1 VIAHQENPLIF
12 ECEGAQLPGVLH
24 LGASGATRGVL
35 IVVGGPQYRVG
46 SHRQFV
52 LLARDL
58 AQAGIPALRFDY
70 RGMGDAEGEF
80 AGFEQIDADIA
91 AAVDA
96 FFTGVP
102 GLKDVVIWGLCDAA
116 SAALFYAWRDPRIA
130 GLVLLNPW
138 LRTEVGAARAYLR
151 HYYLARLVNPDLW
164 RKIGRGE
171 FSFATALRS
180 LLALVGQVWRGGRV
194 GSSQSAAET
203 AAGIRMPEPN
213 QPPLPE
219 RMADGLQRF
228 KGWVLL
234 ILSGDD
240 LTAAEFRDAVK
251 ASRRWRRLLAQPRV
265 TVQEFPAANH
275 TFSRRDWRDQ
285 VAAWTRE
292 WLVDGMGGPGSSS
305 APNSTRR

>member
-1 VIAHQENPLIF
+1 MTTYQENPLIF
-12 ECEGAQLPGVLH
+12 ECKGAHLLGVLH
-24 LGASGATRGVL
+24 SGTLGATRGVL

-58 AQAGIPALRFDY
+58 AQAGVPALRFDY

-80 AGFEQIDADIA
+80 AGFERIDADIA
-91 AAVDA
+91 VAVDA
-96 FFTGVP
+96 FFTQVP
-102 GLKDVVIWGLCDAA
+102 GLQDVVIWGLCDAA
-116 SAALFYAWRDPRIA
+116 SAALFYAWRDPRIT

-138 LRTEVGAARAYLR
+138 LRTEAGQARAYLR

-164 RKIGRGE
+164 RKIGRGK

-180 LLALVGQVWRGGRV
+180 LLTLVGQVWRGGR
-194 GSSQSAAET
+194 GSPPAAEMAT
-203 AAGIRMPEPN
+203 AVQTPEPN

-219 RMADGLQRF
+219 RMADGLRHF
-228 KGWVLL
+228 KGRVLL

-240 LTAAEFRDAVK
+240 LTAAEFRDTVK

-265 TVQEFPAANH
+265 TIREYPAANH

-285 VAAWTRE
+285 VAVWTRE
-292 WLVDGMGGPGSSS
+292 WL
-305 APNSTRR
+305 RKW

>member
-1 VIAHQENPLIF
+1 MNAHQESPLIF
-12 ECEGAQLPGVLH
+12 ECEGAHLLGVLH
-24 LGASGATRGVL
+24 AGSASATCGML

-58 AQAGIPALRFDY
+58 AQAGIPVLRFDY
-70 RGMGDAEGEF
+70 RGMGDSEGEF

-91 AAVDA
+91 VAVDA
-96 FFTGVP
+96 FFAQIP
-102 GLKDVVIWGLCDAA
+102 GLREVVIWGLCDAA
-116 SAALFYAWRDPRIA
+116 SAALFYAWRDPRIT

-138 LRTEVGAARAYLR
+138 LRTEAGQARAYLR
-151 HYYLARLVNPDLW
+151 HYYLARLINPDLW

-180 LLALVGQVWRGGRV
+180 LLALVGQVWRGERG
-194 GSSQSAAET
+194 GSQSVVET
-203 AAGIRMPEPN
+203 ATAVQTSEPN

-219 RMADGLQRF
+219 RMADGLRRF
-228 KGWVLL
+228 KGRALL

-240 LTAAEFRDAVK
+240 LTAAEFRDTVK

-265 TVQEFPAANH
+265 TIREYPAANH
-275 TFSRRDWRDQ
+275 TFSCREWRDQ

-292 WLVDGMGGPGSSS
+292 WL
-305 APNSTRR
+305 RKW

>member
-1 VIAHQENPLIF
+1 MNVHQEIPLVF
-12 ECEGAQLPGVLH
+12 ECHGVKLLGLLH
-24 LGASGATRGVL
+24 QGVPEAARGVL

-58 AQAGIPALRFDY
+58 AQAGFPVLRFDY

-80 AGFEQIDADIA
+80 AGFEQIDADISSA
-91 AAVDA
+91 IDA
-96 FFTGVP
+96 FFVQVP
-102 GLKDVVIWGLCDAA
+102 NLRNLVIWGLCDAA
-116 SAALFYAWRDPRIA
+116 SAALFYAWRDPRIV

-138 LRTEVGAARAYLR
+138 LRTEAGQARTYLR

-171 FSFATALRS
+171 FSLMASLRS
-180 LLALVGQVWRGGRV
+180 LLALVEQVWRGGRDSPPV
-194 GSSQSAAET
+194 TEIATE
-203 AAGIRMPEPN
+203 IRIPASH

-219 RMADGLQRF
+219 RMADGLRRF
-228 KGWVLL
+228 SGSVLL

-240 LTAAEFRDAVK
+240 LTAAEFRDVTR

-265 TVQEFPAANH
+265 TIREYPAANH

-285 VAAWTRE
+285 VAVWTRE
-292 WLVDGMGGPGSSS
+292 WLQE
-305 APNSTRR
+305 